1 MIGDITLEV
10 KQQIRCILAQIRYKL
25 VWRQIRQLYT
35 DLFMSKLT
43 SVYIK
48 NHNFI
53 QNTVLFILNKKLCL
67 KPFLTTYYQQNIYTT
82 LYAYFNHYRIYTE

>member
-1 MIGDITLEV
+1 
-10 KQQIRCILAQIRYKL
+10 
-25 VWRQIRQLYT
+25 
-35 DLFMSKLT
+35 MSKLT